1 MKSIYILLT
10 RSKTY
15 ISKLIQMATA
25 DDYTHVSIAFD
36 GTLSQFYSFGRKH
49 PHFPLPA
56 GLIQESLTNCFFDY
70 HKEMPCAL
78 YELKVSKSVFAQAM
92 SEVQQ
97 MVMEKQQY
105 RYNIIGLVCCKFS
118 IQYQREN
125 YYFCSQF
132 VAEILEKSQAVVLPK
147 PAELIRPI
155 DYANLEASNCLFKG
169 KISELVANVNSVRG
183 IPVYELFESVV

>member
-10 RSKTY
+10 RSKTS
-15 ISKLIQMATA
+15 ISRLIQMATT

-36 GTLSQFYSFGRKH
+36 DTLSQFYSFGRKQ

-70 HKEMPCAL
+70 HKDMPCAL
-78 YELKVSKSVFAQAM
+78 YELKVTKSVFAQAL
-92 SEVQQ
+92 SEVQR
-97 MVMEKQQY
+97 MITKKQQY

-118 IQYQREN
+118 IQYQRDK

-132 VAEILEKSQAVVLPK
+132 VAEILEKSKAVVLPK

-155 DYANLEASNCLFKG
+155 DYTNLEAGNCLFKG
-169 KISELVANVNSVRG
+169 TVSELVANVG
-183 IPVYELFESVV
+183 TLQIPSEYELIG